1 MKTFIQ
7 ALSASTVVLTFGC
20 AHAIQQ
26 QPSKPEFTASA
37 QRQSVTVFLREATG
51 TQLGSGVL
59 VGSGIGGYWIVTNR
73 HVVQQQ
79 QQLCVVGADKKAIA
93 GLVLPA
99 RKGKFSKDLDL
110 ALVFLPRTSKEP
122 FKLAPLASQPVNTR
136 LLPIVHST
144 GYPTPLK
151 PNPDGPPYS
160 ENEGLLL
167 PLLKNPLEGGFDLAY
182 TSGVQ
187 KGMSGGGVFI
197 GGELIGING
206 THANP
211 LWPGQWRDQDG
222 KAVNEQLNN
231 KLELVSLG
239 ISAEAIKVELNAA
252 VVPSAESLNN
262 LYLLKCNPVSP

>member
-1 MKTFIQ
+1 MKTLIQ
-7 ALSASTVVLTFGC
+7 ALSTTTVVLTFGC
-20 AHAIQQ
+20 AYAIQQ
-26 QPSKPEFTASA
+26 QPSKPEITASA
-37 QRQSVTVFLREATG
+37 QRQSVTVLLREAAG

-73 HVVQQQ
+73 HVVQQH
-79 QQLCVVGADKKAIA
+79 QQLCVVGADQKAIA

-99 RKGKFSKDLDL
+99 RKSKFSKDLDL
-110 ALVFLPRTSKEP
+110 ALVFLPRTSREP
-122 FKLAPLASQPVNTR
+122 FKLAALASQPVNTR

-151 PNPDGPPYS
+151 TNPDGPPYS

-252 VVPSAESLNN
+252 VAPSAESLNS